1 MDEIEFKQLYNHACD
16 AVDRI
21 NAPEIKTAMLSV
33 LQLVWDVHERLV
45 EMQVEEDDD
54 E

>member
-1 MDEIEFKQLYNHACD
+1 MDEIEFKQAYNKVCD
-16 AVDRI
+16 HIDRVT
-21 NAPEIKTAMLSV
+21 APETKQAL
-33 LQLVWDVHERLV
+33 LYLLELVWDVHERLV